1 VEGHR
6 DLGGSMNTW
15 ISVVAVVGF
24 ACSIA
29 YLVTLQHA
37 VDKLQRQV
45 EHLHD
50 VMLKEFEKL

>member
-1 VEGHR
+1 
-6 DLGGSMNTW
+6 MNTW
-15 ISVVAVVGF
+15 ISVVTLVGF

-29 YLVTLQHA
+29 YLVALQHA